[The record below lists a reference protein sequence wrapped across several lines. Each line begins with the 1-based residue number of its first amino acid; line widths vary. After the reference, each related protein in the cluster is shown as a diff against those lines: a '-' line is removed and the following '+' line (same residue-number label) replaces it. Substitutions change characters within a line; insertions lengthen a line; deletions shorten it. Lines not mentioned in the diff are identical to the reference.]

1 MRLQEEKGA
10 ESKGQLGRCFH
21 SRRTQTPQAGVT
33 RQETVSCVPQVI
45 RTAFYSRPA
54 AVLGQ
59 AGLKRRG
66 RRQKELGWLPLGTE
80 KVSSRYTGPRTLLQN
95 TLYLEAARS
104 TSKFSRSGR
113 RAPAAWLPLSR
124 SRTPRPAWGDLSMA
138 QKQRESKGPANR
150 IEDCLRQILLIL
162 RNLTR

>member
-1 MRLQEEKGA
+1 MRLREEKGA

-80 KVSSRYTGPRTLLQN
+80 KVFSRYTGPRTLLQN

-113 RAPAAWLPLSR
+113 RAPAAWLPSPGPGLPVQRGEICPWLRSSGSLR
-124 SRTPRPAWGDLSMA
+124 DQRTGSRTASARFYSSLG
-138 QKQRESKGPANR
+138 
-150 IEDCLRQILLIL
+150 I
-162 RNLTR
+162 